1 MKERETIMAIIVETS
16 ALENMTVTE
25 GNLHIV
31 DLLQAAELIPS
42 DVADELRQ
50 AIAEDYDGFDMYSE
64 LERVLDL
71 PFILEGPSFA
81 VATTWDDLT
90 IDD

>member
-1 MKERETIMAIIVETS
+1 MSILVETS
-16 ALENMTVTE
+16 ALENMTVPE

-31 DLLQAAELIPS
+31 ALLQASELIPA
-42 DVADELRQ
+42 DVADELTQ
-50 AIAEDYDGFDMYSE
+50 AIADDYDGFDMHAE

-81 VATTWDDLT
+81 VSTTWDDLT
-90 IDD
+90 ADD

>member
-1 MKERETIMAIIVETS
+1 MTILVETS
-16 ALENMTVTE
+16 ALENMTVPE

-31 DLLQAAELIPS
+31 DLLQSSELIPA
-42 DVADELRQ
+42 DVADELSQ
-50 AIAEDYDGFDMYSE
+50 AIAEDYDGFDMHAE

-81 VATTWDDLT
+81 VSTTWDDLT
-90 IDD
+90 ADD